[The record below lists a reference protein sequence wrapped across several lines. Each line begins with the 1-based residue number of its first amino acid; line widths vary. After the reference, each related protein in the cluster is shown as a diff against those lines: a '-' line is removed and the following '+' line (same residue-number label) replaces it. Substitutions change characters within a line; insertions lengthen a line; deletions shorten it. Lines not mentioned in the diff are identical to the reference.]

1 MFLRF
6 YLILNYVYVHVC
18 VWICV
23 LKGHVFLEARGVRSS
38 RVTGGLR
45 TTWCGY

>member
-6 YLILNYVYVHVC
+6 YLILNYVYVYVC

-23 LKGHVFLEARGVRSS
+23 LKVQVFLEARGVRSS
-38 RVTGGLR
+38 RVMGD
-45 TTWCGY
+45 